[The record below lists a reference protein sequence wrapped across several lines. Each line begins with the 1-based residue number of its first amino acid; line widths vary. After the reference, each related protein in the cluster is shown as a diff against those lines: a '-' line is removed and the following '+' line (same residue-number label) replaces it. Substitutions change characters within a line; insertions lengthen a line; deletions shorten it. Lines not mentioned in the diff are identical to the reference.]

1 MTNPKYAASH
11 QRLRRALLP
20 SAVGSACVRC
30 GLVILPGQPIDLD
43 HQDDGVNYRGWS
55 HSFCNRSAA
64 GRRGRQVQLAR
75 KKRRAMLTRCSLGI
89 QISDDRRH
97 TSIAAAGFI
106 DDGVVLVEL
115 AAYLD
120 GTDPVEAV
128 LKLKDERKLGQVAI
142 DPHSPAA
149 TAIKPLVAARV
160 RVVELSTHD
169 VAVAYGQFLDEL
181 NAGRLKAASSPL
193 LSAAV
198 QHGTSRALGGAATW
212 QRRGTAV
219 DTAPLDA
226 ATFAVWSVLNKS
238 AVPAIY

>member
-1 MTNPKYAASH
+1 MTNPKYAAAH

-20 SAVGSACVRC
+20 SAVGSVCVRC

-43 HQDDGVNYRGWS
+43 HQDDGVNYRGWA
-55 HSFCNRSAA
+55 HQFCNRSAG
-64 GRRGRQVQLAR
+64 GRRGRQVQLA
-75 KKRRAMLTRCSLGI
+75 KKRRAMLTKCDLGI

-106 DDGVVLVEL
+106 GDGVVLVEL

-128 LKLKDERKLGQVAI
+128 LRLKGERTVGKVTV

-149 TAIKPLVAARV
+149 TAIKQLAKAGV
-160 RVVELSTHD
+160 RVVELSSHD

-181 NAGRLKAASSPL
+181 NAGRLKAASNPL

-219 DTAPLDA
+219 DTGPLDA
-226 ATFAVWSVLNKS
+226 ATFAVWAVLNKS
-238 AVPAIY
+238 GLSPAIY

>member
-1 MTNPKYAASH
+1 MTNPKYANTH
-11 QRLRRALLP
+11 QKLRRALLP
-20 SAVGSACVRC
+20 SAVGSSCVRC

-43 HQDDGVNYRGWS
+43 HQDDGVNYRGWA
-55 HSFCNRSAA
+55 HSACNRSAG
-64 GRRGRQVQLAR
+64 GRRGRQVQLA
-75 KKRRAMLTRCSLGI
+75 KKRRAMLTKCDLGI

-120 GTDPVEAV
+120 GTDPVAEV
-128 LKLKDERKLGQVAI
+128 LRLQRERRVGKVVV

-149 TAIKPLVAARV
+149 TSIAPLAEAAV
-160 RVVELSTHD
+160 RVVELTSHQ
-169 VAVAYGQFLDEL
+169 VAVAFGEFVDALE
-181 NAGRLKAASSPL
+181 AGRLKVASNPL

-212 QRRGTAV
+212 QRRGVVV

-226 ATFAVWSVLNKS
+226 ATFAVWAAQDKS
-238 AVPAIY
+238 GLVAIY